1 MSDKT
6 IFNKSDEL
14 TRRQFMIGAAKNCLG
29 VSVLPMLGATVATN
43 DTFAAAP
50 PMRRGAAKSVIFLN
64 MSGGMSHLDTFDPK
78 PQNQEVQG
86 PTPVINT
93 SADGIQISGFL
104 PKTAAMMRYI
114 TLFRGMQTNQGAHEQ
129 GQYLL
134 HRSYPMR
141 GTIVHPALGA
151 WVMKLS
157 GRRNT
162 TIPSKQT

>member
-1 MSDKT
+1 MPDKT
-6 IFNKSDEL
+6 IFNKSDEVS
-14 TRRQFMIGAAKNCLG
+14 RRQFMIGAAKNCLG

-78 PQNQEVQG
+78 PQNKEVQG

-104 PKTAAMMRYI
+104 LRPR
-114 TLFRGMQTNQGAHEQ
+114 
-129 GQYLL
+129 
-134 HRSYPMR
+134 P
-141 GTIVHPALGA
+141 
-151 WVMKLS
+151 
-157 GRRNT
+157 
-162 TIPSKQT
+162 